1 MPADSE
7 KRKELKKH
15 HDLAV
20 AFHKCFLDEQGCLTK
35 EGQAIVA
42 FLRDTCQGRGEL
54 GKSGSPY
61 FYDNNNRF
69 DINALAFVA
78 GKRAVFDQVMKYL
91 SLDETK
97 ILNLIA
103 IQETEMSN
111 LTENLNI

>member
-1 MPADSE
+1 MSDDRE
-7 KRKELKKH
+7 ELKKTAA
-15 HDLAV
+15 LTV

-61 FYDNNNRF
+61 FYDDNNHF
-69 DINALAFVA
+69 DIHALAFIA
-78 GKRAVFDQVMKYL
+78 GKRAVFDQVCKYL
-91 SLDETK
+91 ALDETK

-103 IQETEMSN
+103 IKETELSN